1 MTSIDAIINR
11 QLLKWELERRRAS
24 EELCPPIAEPH
35 QIITVSRQ
43 TGSRG
48 SYLATQLA
56 ERLGFQRLHRD
67 VLDVM
72 ARESGYYRRLLEYL
86 DEHTRGRL
94 HLAVEAA
101 LSGQLIDHTD
111 YNEYLAKVVLSMAEL
126 GGVIL
131 MGRGGNFILGPNNG
145 FHLRLVCPEPIRIE
159 NLCRFKAM
167 SPREAKHLIEISDRD
182 RRDFIQKVYHR
193 DIDDPMFYDL
203 VLNTGTMEMTRL
215 VDLVTMA
222 FRAKME
228 SLRSHAASA

>member
-24 EELCPPIAEPH
+24 EELHPPIAEPQH
-35 QIITVSRQ
+35 IITVSRQ

-145 FHLRLVCPEPIRIE
+145 FHLRVVCPNRYALRISVDSRRC
-159 NLCRFKAM
+159 LPARR
-167 SPREAKHLIEISDRD
+167 SISSN
-182 RRDFIQKVYHR
+182 
-193 DIDDPMFYDL
+193 DP
-203 VLNTGTMEMTRL
+203 TTSG
-215 VDLVTMA
+215 
-222 FRAKME
+222 
-228 SLRSHAASA
+228 ASSSRKSIIGY